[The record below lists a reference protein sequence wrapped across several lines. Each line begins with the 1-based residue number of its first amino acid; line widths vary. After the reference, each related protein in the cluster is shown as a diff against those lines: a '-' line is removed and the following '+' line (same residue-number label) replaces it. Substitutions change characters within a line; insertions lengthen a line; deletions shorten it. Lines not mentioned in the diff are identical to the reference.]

1 MHMRA
6 THLILSG
13 LLCAVGLGH
22 STNASAVE
30 GFYKGATVS
39 INVGSDA
46 GGGFDLVARVVA
58 RHLGQHIPG
67 KPAII
72 VRNMPGAGGLVN
84 ANYLYNAAPRDGT
97 ALAAPFNTVFLL
109 PLLGDPA
116 AKFDP
121 REFTWIGST
130 DKQQG
135 ICLTWHTTPF
145 KTFEDLKTREVIAG
159 TTAPNATPAT
169 YPFLLNSVL
178 GTKFKIVGGY
188 STGGVR
194 IALEQ
199 GEVDSICGMAIQTH
213 MAVSPQWFEKKL
225 VNVLVQFGLEK
236 HKELPD
242 VPLALDLLKGDDR
255 EVLELILIPHEFGRP
270 FVAPPRIPADRRDAL
285 RAAFEAV
292 LKDPAFLADSQKAK
306 QSLDPIRGPQIEAL
320 IERAYKASPSSVQRA
335 ARILRG
341 PESVDQ
347 KR

>member
-1 MHMRA
+1 MRA
-6 THLILSG
+6 ANFVFSG
-13 LLCAVGLGH
+13 LLCAGIYGFAT
-22 STNASAVE
+22 SAGAVE
-30 GFYKGATVS
+30 SFYKGATVS

-46 GGGFDLVARVVA
+46 GGGFDLVARIVA

-84 ANYLYNAAPRDGT
+84 ANYLFNTAPRDGT

-121 REFTWIGST
+121 RDLTWIGST

-135 ICLTWHTTPF
+135 ICLTWHQTAL
-145 KTFEDLKTREVIAG
+145 KTFDDIKSREVVAG

-169 YPFLLNSVL
+169 YPFFLNTVL

-194 IALEQ
+194 VALEQ

-213 MAVSPQWFEKKL
+213 MAVSPQWFERKL
-225 VNVLVQFGLEK
+225 VNVLLQFGLEK
-236 HKELPD
+236 HKDLPD
-242 VPLALDLLKGDDR
+242 VPLAVDLLKGEDL
-255 EVLELILIPHEFGRP
+255 EVLELIMIPHEFGRP
-270 FVAPPRIPADRRDAL
+270 FVAPPGIPTDRRDAL
-285 RAAFEAV
+285 RAAFDAT
-292 LKDPAFLADSQKAK
+292 LKDPAFLDDSQRAR
-306 QSLDPIRGPQIEAL
+306 QSLDPLTGAQIEAL
-320 IERAYKASPSSVQRA
+320 IHRAYKASPSAVQRA

>member
-1 MHMRA
+1 MQA
-6 THLILSG
+6 TRLILSG
-13 LLCAVGLGH
+13 LLCAGGFVLPVE
-22 STNASAVE
+22 ASGVE
-30 GFYKGATVS
+30 SFYKGATVS

-67 KPAII
+67 NPVMV

-84 ANYLYNAAPRDGT
+84 ANYLYNSAPRDGS

-135 ICLTWHTTPF
+135 ICLTWHSTPF
-145 KTFEDLKTREVIAG
+145 KTFDDLKTREVMAG

-194 IALEQ
+194 LAFEQ

-213 MAVSPQWFEKKL
+213 MAVSPQWFDRKL

-236 HKELPD
+236 HKDLPD
-242 VPLALDLLKGDDR
+242 VPLAVDLLKGEDR

-285 RAAFEAV
+285 RAAFEAI
-292 LKDPAFLADSQKAK
+292 LKDPAFLDDSRKTK
-306 QSLDPIRGPQIEAL
+306 QSLDPLTGAQIEAL
-320 IERAYKASPSSVQRA
+320 IQRAYAASPTSIQRA

>member
-1 MHMRA
+1 MRS
-6 THLILSG
+6 THLVLSG
-13 LLCAVGLGH
+13 FLCAGGIGY
-22 STNASAVE
+22 SNTADAVE
-30 GFYKGATVS
+30 NFYKGATVS

-84 ANYLYNAAPRDGT
+84 ANYLYNSAPRDGT
-97 ALAAPFNTVFLL
+97 SLAAPFNTVFLL

-135 ICLTWHTTPF
+135 ICLTWHSTPF
-145 KTFEDLKTREVIAG
+145 KTFDDLKAREVVAG

-188 STGGVR
+188 SSGGLR
-194 IALEQ
+194 LALEQ

-225 VNVLVQFGLEK
+225 VNVVVQFGLEK
-236 HKELPD
+236 HKDLPD
-242 VPLALDLLKGDDR
+242 VPLAIDLLKGEDR
-255 EVLELILIPHEFGRP
+255 EVLDLILIPHEFGRP

-285 RAAFEAV
+285 RAAFEGV
-292 LKDPAFLADSQKAK
+292 LKDAAFLADSGKAK
-306 QSLDPIRGPQIEAL
+306 QSLDPLSGPQIEAL
-320 IERAYKASPSSVQRA
+320 IQRAYKASPSSVQRA

-341 PESVDQ
+341 PESIDQ

>member
-1 MHMRA
+1 MRS
-6 THLILSG
+6 THLVLSG
-13 LLCAVGLGH
+13 FLCAGGIGY
-22 STNASAVE
+22 SNTADAVE
-30 GFYKGATVS
+30 NFYKGATVS

-84 ANYLYNAAPRDGT
+84 ANYLYNSAPRDGT
-97 ALAAPFNTVFLL
+97 SLAAPFNTVFLL

-135 ICLTWHTTPF
+135 ICLTWHSTPF
-145 KTFEDLKTREVIAG
+145 KTFDDLKAREVVAG

-194 IALEQ
+194 LALEQ

-236 HKELPD
+236 HKDLPD
-242 VPLALDLLKGDDR
+242 VPLAIDLLKGEDR
-255 EVLELILIPHEFGRP
+255 EVLDLILIPHEFGRP

-285 RAAFEAV
+285 RAAFDAV
-292 LKDPAFLADSQKAK
+292 LKDAAFLADSGKAK
-306 QSLDPIRGPQIEAL
+306 QSLDPLSGPQIEAL
-320 IERAYKASPSSVQRA
+320 IQRAYKASPSSVQRA

-341 PESVDQ
+341 PESIDQ

>member
-1 MHMRA
+1 MAMRA
-6 THLILSG
+6 ANLVFSG
-13 LLCAVGLGH
+13 LLCAGIYGFAT
-22 STNASAVE
+22 SAGAVE
-30 GFYKGATVS
+30 SFYKGATVS

-46 GGGFDLVARVVA
+46 GGGFDLVARIVA

-84 ANYLYNAAPRDGT
+84 ANYLFNTAPRDGT

-121 REFTWIGST
+121 RDLTWIGST

-135 ICLTWHTTPF
+135 ICLTWHQTAL
-145 KTFEDLKTREVIAG
+145 KTFDDIKSREVVAG

-169 YPFLLNSVL
+169 YPFFLNTVL

-194 IALEQ
+194 LALEQ

-213 MAVSPQWFEKKL
+213 MAVSPQWFERKL
-225 VNVLVQFGLEK
+225 VNVLLQFGLEK
-236 HKELPD
+236 HKDLPD
-242 VPLALDLLKGDDR
+242 VPLAVDLLKGEDL
-255 EVLELILIPHEFGRP
+255 EVLELIMIPHEFGRP
-270 FVAPPRIPADRRDAL
+270 FVAPPGIPTDRRDAL
-285 RAAFEAV
+285 RAAFDAT
-292 LKDPAFLADSQKAK
+292 LKDPAFLDDSQRAR
-306 QSLDPIRGPQIEAL
+306 QSLDPLTGAQIEAL
-320 IERAYKASPSSVQRA
+320 IHRAYKASPSAVQRA

>member
-1 MHMRA
+1 MKAMRVV
-6 THLILSG
+6 LSG
-13 LLCAVGLGH
+13 LLCAGSYLAA
-22 STNASAVE
+22 TTANAVE
-30 GFYKGATVS
+30 SFYKGATVS

-84 ANYLYNAAPRDGT
+84 ANWLYNSAPRDGT
-97 ALAAPFNTVFLL
+97 AIAAPFNTVFVL

-135 ICLTWHTTPF
+135 VCLTWHKSPV
-145 KTFEDLKTREVIAG
+145 KTLDDLKTREVVAG
-159 TTAPNATPAT
+159 TTAPNATPGT
-169 YPFLLNSVL
+169 FPFLMNSVL
-178 GTKFKIVGGY
+178 GTRFKIVGGY

-194 IALEQ
+194 LAFEQ

-225 VNVLVQFGLEK
+225 VNVLLQFGLEK
-236 HKELPD
+236 HKDLPD
-242 VPLALDLLKGDDR
+242 VPLAVDLLKDEDL

-270 FVAPPRIPADRRDAL
+270 FVAPPKIPADRRNAL

-292 LKDPAFLADSQKAK
+292 LKDPAFLDDSAKAK
-306 QSLDPIRGPQIEAL
+306 QSLDPISASQIEEL
-320 IERAYKASPSSVQRA
+320 LQRAYKASPAAIQRA